1 MGTGRAARDPGGLP
15 SIEIHVDDADDAPP
29 IAVDEVPAHRN
40 WSVVLAVIAAVL
52 GLAGLWVFSG
62 LASNEGPGNVVAAPP
77 DEPAF
82 VVPTSVPTPTP
93 SPIPRPT
100 PNVVVE
106 TRVSQAA
113 KAELATAGP
122 AHAVAYASGGAIGV
136 VDLSTGDAWT
146 IDPGFVS
153 LSFDVGVAEDARALG
168 LGDADLGTLARIATG
183 ELVAVTGDGA
193 SLTFAAGL
201 GDVVFD
207 LDLEGRQV
215 SERHDVPAGARLS
228 AIDGYGI
235 TAFVEGEGTYVFA
248 GGEPT
253 LFTAG
258 QLVAANDEA
267 WLERRCVQ
275 RCQLVLVDA
284 RNGNEQLLPEEL
296 AVDDSSYLISPRG
309 DLVLH
314 VAPDGSGELY
324 EAASGSSSWVSSAG
338 IRDPA
343 WAPDS
348 TFLAWID
355 TTQEP
360 RLKLLS
366 PGGPDVIAVDL
377 ELLGAPSPSGGEMTV
392 VLRPDD

>member
-15 SIEIHVDDADDAPP
+15 AIEIHVDDADDATT
-29 IAVDEVPAHRN
+29 IAVDKVPAHRN
-40 WSVVLAVIAAVL
+40 WSAVVVITAAAL
-52 GLAGLWVFSG
+52 GLAALWVFSG
-62 LASNEGPGNVVAAPP
+62 LASNDAPGNVVAAPP

-82 VVPTSVPTPTP
+82 VDPTPVPTPTP
-93 SPIPRPT
+93 TSIPKPT
-100 PNVVVE
+100 PNLAVE
-106 TRVSQAA
+106 TRASQAA
-113 KAELATAGP
+113 KAQLAIAGP
-122 AHAVAYASGGAIGV
+122 AHAVAYASDGAIGV
-136 VDLSTGDAWT
+136 VDLPTGDAWT

-153 LSFDVGVAEDARALG
+153 LSLDVGVALDARALG
-168 LGDADLGTLARIATG
+168 LGETDLGALARIATG

-207 LDLEGRQV
+207 LDLEERQV
-215 SERHDVPAGARLS
+215 SERHDVPAGARLA

-235 TAFVEGEGTYVFA
+235 TAFVGGVGTYVFA

-258 QLVAANDEA
+258 ELVAGNDEA

-275 RCQLVLVDA
+275 RCRLVLVDA
-284 RNGNEQLLPEEL
+284 QSGNERLLPEEL
-296 AVDDSSYLISPRG
+296 AVDDSSYLISPGG
-309 DLVLH
+309 DVVLH

-324 EAASGSSSWVSSAG
+324 DAASGSWSWVSGGG

-348 TFLAWID
+348 MFLAWID

-360 RLKLLS
+360 RLKLMSLEHDD
-366 PGGPDVIAVDL
+366 GVVVDL
-377 ELLGAPSPSGGEMTV
+377 ELLGAPSPSGGELTV
-392 VLRPDD
+392 VLRPQN